1 MSSLGRVPE
10 RLLNDKSMVMRSI
23 RFAMAIGTGPV
34 RLFFD
39 SILWSSN
46 EKNNWSLSKS
56 LLVSLTHA
64 TSPKGT
70 TNDSFYNC

>member
-10 RLLNDKSMVMRSI
+10 RLLNDKSMVMRSG

-46 EKNNWSLSKS
+46 EKNN
-56 LLVSLTHA
+56 
-64 TSPKGT
+64 
-70 TNDSFYNC
+70 